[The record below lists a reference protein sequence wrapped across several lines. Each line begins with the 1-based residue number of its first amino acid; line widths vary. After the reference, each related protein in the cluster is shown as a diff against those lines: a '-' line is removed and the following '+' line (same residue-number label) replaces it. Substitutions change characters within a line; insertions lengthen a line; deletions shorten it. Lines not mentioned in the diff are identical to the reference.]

1 MYYMDENTNSVQCK
15 AYACISD
22 HTINDTIAVYTF
34 VTKLLLEYLKLGV
47 GGMSKGLQILL
58 LGILFER
65 LYHNNTKFWTKKQVL

>member
-1 MYYMDENTNSVQCK
+1 MDQNNISVQYK

-22 HTINDTIAVYTF
+22 HAIHDAIAVYTF